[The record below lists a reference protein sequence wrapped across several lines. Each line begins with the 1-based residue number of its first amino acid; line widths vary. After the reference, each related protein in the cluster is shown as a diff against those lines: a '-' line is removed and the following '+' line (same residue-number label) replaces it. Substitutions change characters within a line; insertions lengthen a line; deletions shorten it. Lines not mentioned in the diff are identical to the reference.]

1 MITKIKNLS
10 KRIIVEHNF
19 DEIKDIDEKIIKEK
33 GFIALEMDKEIQS
46 CDQCLKILSK
56 SDSIRVLEKA

>member
-46 CDQCLKILSK
+46 CD
-56 SDSIRVLEKA
+56 